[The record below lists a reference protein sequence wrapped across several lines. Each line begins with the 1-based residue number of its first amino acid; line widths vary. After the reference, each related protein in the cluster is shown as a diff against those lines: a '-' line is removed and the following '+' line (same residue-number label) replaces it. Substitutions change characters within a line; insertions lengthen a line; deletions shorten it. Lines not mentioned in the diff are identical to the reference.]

1 MNNMNALKQQSAEVT
16 AHEKVLRDEKK
27 ELKVELRTSELSHQE
42 HVKQL
47 VGDHD
52 RKVTDLCETFE
63 ARSEEIVSKFE
74 RKMKEERDILE
85 L

>member
-1 MNNMNALKQQSAEVT
+1 MNNTNALKQQAAEVT

-27 ELKVELRTSELSHQE
+27 ELKVELRTAELSHQE

-52 RKVTDLCETFE
+52 RT
-63 ARSEEIVSKFE
+63 
-74 RKMKEERDILE
+74 
-85 L
+85 